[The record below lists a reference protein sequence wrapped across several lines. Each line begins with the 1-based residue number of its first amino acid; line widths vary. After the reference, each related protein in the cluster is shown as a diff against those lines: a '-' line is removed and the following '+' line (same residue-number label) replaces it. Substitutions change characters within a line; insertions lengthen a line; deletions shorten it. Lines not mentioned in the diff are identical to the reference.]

1 MDDQEGNTGYR
12 QRKTCLSRGGNTM
25 SHLVFWLP
33 ITPEAFYSQLQIRHD
48 ELKGV
53 GPLGEFM
60 SSLKNL
66 HSNRENR
73 HV

>member
-1 MDDQEGNTGYR
+1 
-12 QRKTCLSRGGNTM
+12 M

-33 ITPEAFYSQLQIRHD
+33 ITPDAFYSQLHIRHD

-66 HSNRENR
+66 YSNRENR
-73 HV
+73 DV